1 MTCIIIDDDRVAQKA
16 MQLLISE
23 VSGLTLLGSFDTA
36 MSALELIRRQEADL
50 IFLDIEMPGMTG
62 LDLLKNIPN
71 LPQIIVCSSRRDYA
85 ADAFEFSVTD
95 YLVKPLTR
103 PRFLKAIEKAWKVQG
118 DKNPGNARDGLFFV
132 KHKGYYL
139 SVRPEDVLYFE
150 ALSDYVNIYTSSGK
164 HTIYSTMK
172 AVEAR
177 LPSSDFLRIHRS
189 YIIRLDKINL
199 IEENSVFVKD
209 TCLPV
214 GKSYLKEFTKRLNF
228 L

>member
-23 VSGLTLLGSFDTA
+23 VSGLTLIGSFDTA
-36 MSALELIRRQEADL
+36 MSALEPLRRQEVDL
-50 IFLDIEMPGMTG
+50 VFLDIEMPGMSG
-62 LDLLKNIPN
+62 LDLLRNIPD

-85 ADAFEFSVTD
+85 VDAFEFSVTD

-103 PRFLKAIEKAWKVQG
+103 PRFAKAMEKAWKVQA
-118 DKNPGNARDGLFFV
+118 DRNPKSAKSGSFFV
-132 KHKGYYL
+132 KHKGYYISL
-139 SVRPEDVLYFE
+139 RPEDVLYFE
-150 ALSDYVNIYTSSGK
+150 ALSDYVNIYTGTGK

-177 LPSSDFLRIHRS
+177 LPAADFFRIHRS
-189 YIIRLDKINL
+189 YIIRLDKITV
-199 IEENSVFVKD
+199 IEENCVFLND

-214 GKSYLKEFTKRLNF
+214 GKSYMKEFTKRLNF